1 MYSAG
6 FNILSSIMLYN
17 KVSIRKI
24 RTIIIYILIVS
35 CTTRGGYRVKVTLR
49 KCCFNRKALTLPF
62 IAQELLS

>member
-6 FNILSSIMLYN
+6 FNVLSSIMLCN
-17 KVSIRKI
+17 KVSIKKI
-24 RTIIIYILIVS
+24 RIIVMYILIVS
-35 CTTRGGYRVKVTLR
+35 CTTRGGYRVRATLR